1 MTKVNVSIT
10 LSGTVSTVREK
21 DPEAKTRK
29 GSQVGQNKMVHVI
42 QANGLTLEEWA
53 KRFNAATAM
62 LSTGKGAKAPAQD
75 ALAKRLKDAE
85 AQIEDLTNQLDEA
98 KLKIEELSRPQ
109 DEAKDPEEEKE

>member
-29 GSQVGQNKMVHVI
+29 GSEAGQSKMIHHI
-42 QANGLTLEEWA
+42 NANGLTLDEWA
-53 KRFNAATAM
+53 KRFDAATVM

-85 AQIEDLTNQLDEA
+85 EQIEDLTSQLDEA
-98 KLKIEELSRPQ
+98 NLKIEELMKLQ
-109 DEAKDPEEEKE
+109 EETKDPEEKEE